1 MDNRPKPKA
10 MIELATPAESI
21 LNRETVTD
29 MIGDLMRVL
38 EDRGA
43 DPNEGVL
50 SLLTAFIQGAGRVLD
65 VSTLEQAEH
74 NREALLSMVEHA
86 RRTIDAWPLQ
96 ASVSD
101 RVH

>member
-1 MDNRPKPKA
+1 MDNRPKPKLTL
-10 MIELATPAESI
+10 ELAAPAESI
-21 LNRETVTD
+21 LNRETVSD
-29 MIGDLMRVL
+29 MIADLMRVL
-38 EDRGA
+38 EDHGA

-74 NREALLSMVEHA
+74 NREALLTMVEHA
-86 RRTIDAWPLQ
+86 RRTIHTWPLQ
-96 ASVSD
+96 ASVSV